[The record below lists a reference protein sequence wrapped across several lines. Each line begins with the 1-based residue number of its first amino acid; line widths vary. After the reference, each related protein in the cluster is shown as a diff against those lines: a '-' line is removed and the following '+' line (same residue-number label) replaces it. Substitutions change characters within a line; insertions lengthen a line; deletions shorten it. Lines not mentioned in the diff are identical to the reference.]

1 MFFTQEDYKK
11 IQKWILAN
19 SIKDTEFVGATLPL
33 KGNET
38 VAFVQDGKNVNVF
51 LRDLIGQIFLLGV
64 SDFLN
69 VTDKYGESMIS
80 LTQAIQ
86 LIPYRS
92 RKIGQVITFLDENG
106 DWSIFQ
112 FQGERL
118 NQWNNTTLWV
128 NLIKK
133 LEGISIIDSEDITAS
148 VDNLNQVSLTFA
160 DKNYNTADYSG
171 LGRVYLRKNIQRV
184 QNPNTDVFYNTNLL
198 TQQMMTKENTIYI
211 IQYDYS
217 LNFQTITIPDN
228 SVLLFEGGS
237 ISSGTINFTNTLL
250 EGNPN
255 ITTSISGTLRNNIVK
270 PEWFGAKGDGVTND
284 SVALQSIL
292 DLNSTT
298 GNGYKIELGA
308 KTYKVNVTVSKH
320 FDIEGCGLQETILVA
335 NDTTKPIITNTFANL
350 GWHWCTIRGVKFQ
363 GGTTPVGIGMSFSI
377 PNDTTFVDVGRV
389 VIDACE
395 FDGLD
400 KAIYKNNGNIGVV
413 LKECTLLRNNY
424 AWYAQDS
431 YRAGFTEREYAGYDY
446 FLRCYFALNN
456 VGIAVYDRAVEQI
469 LIRFEGTAIES
480 GGVGMLFDTQGAQ
493 IKLEGV
499 WMEQNNKPT
508 VVERYDKTTVTTSGD
523 IVLYT
528 TRMVAENIRYSTIK
542 LDNSHLKIENSVC
555 FTPVS
560 DQNPTGGII
569 KDANSTVLAN
579 GSELT
584 RTPTVTISDNIG
596 FKNEAGNTVGWYDCY
611 IVKPGSIIA
620 PSISDGNIIRGVSG
634 IFPESYY
641 ISGGTVPTTVQD
653 GGLSFSKSTKLTIPS
668 GVALA
673 SSVARYPISAG
684 TGKYYLATLQVRLDE
699 GSYIYPEIRNADESQ
714 RILFQRV
721 INKGR
726 WVQLAIIVFLEGTGK
741 GNCWLQFNKNADEDV
756 TFSIGHTQLIEFDN
770 YEAAWYYLKQGILAA
785 PDINTM
791 DTFGYNLDGTSSR
804 YSNFTTRYVA
814 QTCYGSSTA
823 ELCRF
828 KLNSGNIPL
837 ITLFTNVFAPNEGAI
852 NPNTMITASFSS
864 LSDEVQIPYGIN
876 GLALTLVNVGGNEY
890 ALMGK
895 ATRLT
900 MYISG
905 YVYIRENI
913 PALAPTLPEVYNED
927 GTLMSKVVII

>member
-1 MFFTQEDYKK
+1 MFFTQEDYRK
-11 IQKWILAN
+11 IEKWLLSN
-19 SIKDTEFVGATLPL
+19 SRKDTDFVGAATPL

-38 VAFVQDGKNVNVF
+38 VVLVQNGKNVKASVKDVVEQ
-51 LRDLIGQIFLLGV
+51 LFLLGV
-64 SDFLN
+64 SDFVN
-69 VTDKYGESMIS
+69 ITDKYGESYIS
-80 LTQAIQ
+80 LSQAIE

-92 RKIGQVITFLDENG
+92 RKIGQVVTFLDDTG
-106 DWSIFQ
+106 KWAMYQ
-112 FQGERL
+112 FQGLRK
-118 NQWNNTTLWV
+118 NQWNTLSLWV
-128 NLIKK
+128 DLIDLMK
-133 LEGISIIDSEDITAS
+133 GMTVVDSEDIVTEVNSA
-148 VDNLNQVSLTFA
+148 NQVALKFA
-160 DKNYNTADYSG
+160 DKTYNEADYSG
-171 LGRVYLRKNIQRV
+171 LGRVYLRKNVVNVEDPVTGNIV
-184 QNPNTDVFYNTNLL
+184 KMNYL
-198 TQQMMTKENTIYI
+198 TQSMISKENTIYI
-211 IQYDYS
+211 VQYSYN
-217 LNFQTITIPDN
+217 LNGQTITIP
-228 SVLLFEGGS
+228 SGCVLLFEGGS
-237 ISSGTINFTNTLL
+237 IDNGSINFTDTTLA
-250 EGNPN
+250 GDPN
-255 ITTSISGTLRNNIVK
+255 ITTSISGTLKNSTLK

-292 DLNSTT
+292 NLNSST

-308 KTYKVNVTVSKH
+308 KTYKVNITVSKH

-335 NDTTKPIITNTFANL
+335 NDTSKPIITNTFANL
-350 GWHWCTIRGVKFQ
+350 GWHWCTIRGIKFQ
-363 GGTTPVGIGMSFSI
+363 GGTTPVGMGINFSI

-395 FDGLD
+395 FDGFD

-446 FLRCYFALNN
+446 FLRCYLGLNN
-456 VGIAVYDRAVEQI
+456 VGIAVYDKAVEQI
-469 LIRFEGTAIES
+469 LIKFEGTSIES

-493 IKLEGV
+493 LKLEGV

-508 VVERYDKTTVTTSGD
+508 VVEKYDKTTVTTSGD

-528 TRMVAENIRYSTIK
+528 TRMVAENIRYSTIR

-620 PSISDGNIIRGVSG
+620 PSISEGNIVRGTSG
-634 IFPESYY
+634 LYPESYY
-641 ISGGTVPTTVQD
+641 ILGSTVSTTVQN
-653 GGLSFSKSTKLTIPS
+653 GGLSFSKSNQLTIPS
-668 GVALA
+668 GVEVA
-673 SSVARYPISAG
+673 SSAERYPINAG

-726 WVQLAIIVFLEGTGK
+726 WVQLAIIVSLEGTGK
-741 GNCWLQFNKNADEDV
+741 GNCWLQFTKNTDEAV

-785 PDINTM
+785 PDINIM
-791 DTFGYNLDGTSSR
+791 DTFGYNLIGVSNR

-814 QTCYGSSTA
+814 QTCYGSTAA

-828 KLNSGNIPL
+828 TLNSGNIPL
-837 ITLFTNVFAPNEGAI
+837 ITLFTNVYSPNNGATV
-852 NPNTMITASFSS
+852 PNTMVTTAFSS
-864 LSDEVQIPYGIN
+864 ITDEVSVPYGMST
-876 GLALTLVNVGGNEY
+876 LVLSLVNVGGNEY

-895 ATRLT
+895 GPNSTI
-900 MYISG
+900 YISG

-913 PALAPTLPEVYNED
+913 PSLAPSSPEVYNED
-927 GTLMSKVVII
+927 GTLATKVVIV

>member
-1 MFFTQEDYKK
+1 MFFTQEDYRK
-11 IQKWILAN
+11 IEKWLLAN
-19 SIKDTEFVGATLPL
+19 SRKDTDFAGAATPL

-38 VAFVQDGKNVNVF
+38 VVLVQNGKNVKASVKDVVEQ
-51 LRDLIGQIFLLGV
+51 LFLLGV
-64 SDFLN
+64 SDFVN
-69 VTDKYGESMIS
+69 ITDKYGESYIS
-80 LTQAIQ
+80 LSQAIE

-92 RKIGQVITFLDENG
+92 RKIGQVITFLDDNG
-106 DWSIFQ
+106 EWRLYQ
-112 FQGERL
+112 FQGERV

-128 NLIKK
+128 DLIAAISG
-133 LEGISIIDSEDITAS
+133 LSIIDSEDITTKTNA
-148 VDNLNQVSLTFA
+148 NNQVSLLFA
-160 DKNYNTADYSG
+160 DKNYNTAEYSG
-171 LGRVYLRKNIQRV
+171 MGRVYLRKNIV
-184 QNPNTDVFYNTNLL
+184 NVEDPVTGNVVKMNYL
-198 TQQMMTKENTIYI
+198 TQSMISKENTIYI
-211 IQYDYS
+211 VQYSYN
-217 LNFQTITIPDN
+217 LNGQTITIP
-228 SVLLFEGGS
+228 SGCVLLFEGGS
-237 ISSGTINFTNTLL
+237 IDNGSINFTDTTLA
-250 EGNPN
+250 GDPN
-255 ITTSISGTLRNNIVK
+255 ITTSISGTLKNSTLK
-270 PEWFGAKGDGVTND
+270 PEWFGAKGNGVTND

-292 DLNSTT
+292 NLNSST

-308 KTYKVNVTVSKH
+308 KTYKVNITVSKH

-335 NDTTKPIITNTFANL
+335 NDTSKPIITNTFANL
-350 GWHWCTIRGVKFQ
+350 GWHWCTIRGIKFQ
-363 GGTTPVGIGMSFSI
+363 GGTTPVGMGISFSI

-395 FDGLD
+395 FDGFD

-431 YRAGFTEREYAGYDY
+431 YRAGFTEREYAGYDH
-446 FLRCYFALNN
+446 FLRCYLGLNN
-456 VGIAVYDRAVEQI
+456 VGIAVYDKAVEQI
-469 LIRFEGTAIES
+469 LIKFEGTNIES

-493 IKLEGV
+493 LKLEGV

-508 VVERYDKTTVTTSGD
+508 VVEKYDKTTVTTSGD

-528 TRMVAENIRYSTIK
+528 TRMVAENIRYSTIR

-560 DQNPTGGII
+560 DQNPAGGII

-620 PSISDGNIIRGVSG
+620 PSISEGNIVRGTSG
-634 IFPESYY
+634 LYPESYY
-641 ISGGTVPTTVQD
+641 ISGSTVSTTVQN
-653 GGLSFSKSTKLTIPS
+653 GGLSFSKSNQLTIPS
-668 GVALA
+668 GVEVV
-673 SSVARYPISAG
+673 SSAERYPINAG

-726 WVQLAIIVFLEGTGK
+726 WVQLAIIVSLEGTGK
-741 GNCWLQFNKNADEDV
+741 GNCWLQFTKNTDEAV

-785 PDINTM
+785 PDINIM
-791 DTFGYNLDGTSSR
+791 DTFGYNLIGVSNR

-814 QTCYGSSTA
+814 QTCYGSTAA

-828 KLNSGNIPL
+828 TLNSGNIPL
-837 ITLFTNVFAPNEGAI
+837 ITLFTNVYSPNNGATV
-852 NPNTMITASFSS
+852 PNTMVTTAFSS
-864 LSDEVQIPYGIN
+864 ITDEVSVPYGIST
-876 GLALTLVNVGGNEY
+876 LVLSLVNVGGNEY

-895 ATRLT
+895 GPNSTV
-900 MYISG
+900 YISG

-913 PALAPTLPEVYNED
+913 PALAPSSPEVYNED
-927 GTLMSKVVII
+927 GTLMSKVVIV